1 MGSWGQGVSIE
12 HSMMRFFLSVFLA
25 GAALADSEPYTI
37 GQVAH
42 GYGHGIITGVDY
54 GHGLVS
60 GYGAIGNRGYYGGY
74 AGYGS
79 IHHGF
84 YGKRE
89 ADSDSDAYTIG
100 QVAHGYGHGII
111 TGVDYGHGLVSG
123 YGAIG
128 NRGYAGYAG
137 YGGVYG
143 GYRGYYGKR
152 EADSDAYTIGQV
164 AYGLPVHNAYATGH
178 PHNVGVVTGVGY
190 GYGHLGYYGKREAEP
205 YTIGQVAH
213 GLPVAH
219 AIASGRAHNVGVIT
233 GVSYGHGLGYGYGV
247 YGKRE
252 AEPEADAYT
261 IGQVAYG
268 LPVHNAI
275 ATGHAH
281 NVGVVTGYG
290 YGGY

>member
-1 MGSWGQGVSIE
+1 MG
-12 HSMMRFFLSVFLA
+12 A
-25 GAALADSEPYTI
+25 AAALADSEPYTI
-37 GQVAH
+37 GQAAY
-42 GYGHGIITGVDY
+42 GYGRGVITGVDY

-74 AGYGS
+74 AGYGG

-100 QVAHGYGHGII
+100 QVAHGHAYGVV

-123 YGAIG
+123 YGVIG
-128 NRGYAGYAG
+128 NRGYYGGYAG
-137 YGGVYG
+137 YGGIHH
-143 GYRGYYGKR
+143 GYYGKR

-190 GYGHLGYYGKREAEP
+190 SGYGGVYGGYHHGFYGKREAD
-205 YTIGQVAH
+205 
-213 GLPVAH
+213 
-219 AIASGRAHNVGVIT
+219 S
-233 GVSYGHGLGYGYGV
+233 
-247 YGKRE
+247 
-252 AEPEADAYT
+252 DAYT

-268 LPVHNAI
+268 LPVHNAY
-275 ATGHAH
+275 ATGHPH
-281 NVGVVTGYG
+281 NVGVITGVGYG
-290 YGGY
+290 YHGGYYGKREAEPYTIGQ

>member
-1 MGSWGQGVSIE
+1 MGTSCGQGVSIE

-100 QVAHGYGHGII
+100 QVAHGHAYGVV

-137 YGGVYG
+137 YGGVYVATEVTMASV
-143 GYRGYYGKR
+143 RLNLMPTPLAKLPT
-152 EADSDAYTIGQV
+152 DSLWPTPTLLAILTMLESSLESVTPDTEVMLDTEVTIMDSMASV
-164 AYGLPVHNAYATGH
+164 RLTLMPTPLARLPTDSLW
-178 PHNVGVVTGVGY
+178 PMLT
-190 GYGHLGYYGKREAEP
+190 L
-205 YTIGQVAH
+205 
-213 GLPVAH
+213 L
-219 AIASGRAHNVGVIT
+219 AILIM
-233 GVSYGHGLGYGYGV
+233 L
-247 YGKRE
+247 
-252 AEPEADAYT
+252 
-261 IGQVAYG
+261 
-268 LPVHNAI
+268 
-275 ATGHAH
+275 
-281 NVGVVTGYG
+281 
-290 YGGY
+290 